1 MKYFIVSDIH
11 SFYTKLKRALDKAGF
26 NKRNKDHTLI
36 VCGDIFDHGP
46 DTRSVYKFL
55 TSIPNRT

>member
-36 VCGDIFDHGP
+36 VCGDIFDRGP

-55 TSIPNRT
+55 TSIPNRA

>member
-1 MKYFIVSDIH
+1 MKYFVVSDIH
-11 SFYTKLKRALDKAGF
+11 SFYTELKRALDKACF

-36 VCGDIFDHGP
+36 VYGDIFDHGP

-55 TSIPNRT
+55 TSIPNRA

>member
-1 MKYFIVSDIH
+1 MRYYCISDIH
-11 SFYTKLKRALDKAGF
+11 GQYDKMIEALKNAGF

-36 VCGDIFDHGP
+36 VCGDIFDHVP

-55 TSIPNRT
+55 TSIPNRA